1 MNTSPK
7 AIAENNST
15 VVVMTNGSSPRAI
28 NLSKIPQRIG
38 IHDTRK
44 KQVHYFTTKGDRTP
58 FRPGSLSKT
67 IMYKYNSQ
75 NTPIEFSLNKTTG
88 EIHVDNLYS
97 EHERNKNQQIPG
109 KAFLTGLQQLH
120 PTQITLSNASL
131 IPVHGIPR
139 DRWMP
144 RAYSTINNNYY
155 GSLGFKP
162 SYNNYANE
170 NWTFKRNREIVKAL
184 MGNKTLSHEDVR
196 RLLPN
201 ISQKGKIILQT
212 HTGKKKNWALAMA
225 VLDLV
230 SRNGKFNNVEEEH
243 MKYNNLINLNPMIY
257 RRWTNPNS
265 RPRTSNSSPQQKRH
279 KSNSQK
285 R

>member
-1 MNTSPK
+1 
-7 AIAENNST
+7 
-15 VVVMTNGSSPRAI
+15 MTNGSSPRAI

-44 KQVHYFTTKGDRTP
+44 KQVHYFTTKGDITP
-58 FRPGSLSKT
+58 FRPGSLSQK
-67 IMYKYNSQ
+67 IKYKYNSK
-75 NTPIEFSLNKTTG
+75 NTPIVFSLNKTTG
-88 EIHVDNLYS
+88 NIHVDNLYS

-120 PTQITLSNASL
+120 PTQITLNNASL

-139 DRWMP
+139 ERWMP

-162 SYNNYANE
+162 SYNNHAKN

-184 MGNKTLSHEDVR
+184 MMGNKTLSHEDVR

-201 ISQKGKIILQT
+201 ISQEGRRILQT
-212 HTGKKKNWALAMA
+212 HTGKRKPWALVMA
-225 VLDLV
+225 TLDLV
-230 SRNGKFNNVEEEH
+230 SRLKDLNGTYNNVENPN
-243 MKYNNLINLNPMIY
+243 YNNLINLNPMIY
-257 RRWTNPNS
+257 RRWSNRNS
-265 RPRTSNSSPQQKRH
+265 RPRTANSSTQKKRH
-279 KSNSQK
+279 KSNSPK